1 MNFYH
6 DLRSHIRYVALY
18 LFVDFTVYKH
28 QSIGVHMKN
37 KVGKKEA
44 GKEGKE
50 VLGARC
56 ITATPFRVHA
66 VTFQHKVS
74 IQTTKFR
81 FIHTVL

>member
-1 MNFYH
+1 
-6 DLRSHIRYVALY
+6 
-18 LFVDFTVYKH
+18 
-28 QSIGVHMKN
+28 MKN